1 MYDESFIDWFA
12 NRIDYMQGEVG
23 DPYHS
28 ATGEFHSDAEARLGY
43 KQLTGGEPAP
53 YKLNI
58 SEPKLS
64 RGDFQTI
71 KGPHAIG
78 GGKWSDHAI
87 SKAYKDPRLK
97 KFWKRIDG
105 KYAGDEYL
113 MLIKKVLRL
122 EAWLGYRERRYDEEY
137 LWSLSTY
144 HQSLLA
150 LKQAR
155 WEIDGLVKEYDLP
168 PIDIDMLI
176 EETQ

>member
-12 NRIDYMQGEVG
+12 DRIDYMQGEVD

-43 KQLTGGEPAP
+43 KQLTGSEPAP

-58 SEPKLS
+58 SEPNQSFPRL
-64 RGDFQTI
+64 T
-71 KGPHAIG
+71 PHAFNN
-78 GGKWSDHAI
+78 KWNDHAA

-97 KFWKRIDG
+97 KFWRRIDG

-113 MLIKKVLRL
+113 MLIKKVLLL
-122 EAWLGYRERRYDEEY
+122 EAWLGYHERRYDEKY
-137 LWSLSTY
+137 LWNLSAY
-144 HQSLLA
+144 HQSLQALA
-150 LKQAR
+150 KAR
-155 WEIDGLVKEYDLP
+155 RDIDELAKEYDLP

>member
-12 NRIDYMQGEVG
+12 DRIDYMQGEVD

-28 ATGEFHSDAEARLGY
+28 ATGEFHSDTEARLGY
-43 KQLTGGEPAP
+43 KQLTGSEPTP

-58 SEPKLS
+58 SEPKFS
-64 RGDFQTI
+64 NRFVAI

-78 GGKWSDHAI
+78 GGKWSDHVI

-97 KFWKRIDG
+97 KFWRRIDG

-122 EAWLGYRERRYDEEY
+122 EDWLGYHERRYDEKY
-137 LWSLSTY
+137 LWNLSAY
-144 HQSLLA
+144 HQSLRALA
-150 LKQAR
+150 KAR
-155 WEIDGLVKEYDLP
+155 WEIDELAKEYDLP